1 MTPRRLSPSRW
12 RVAFDRFGHWARMLR
27 RDVLTL
33 WLAARHPATPLRAK
47 LLAAAIAAYGLSPID
62 LIPDFIPVLGYI
74 DDLVLLPVGI
84 WLTVRLIPV
93 ALLRTLRAEAEALV
107 ARPTSRGMAVLILL
121 IWVAGALAMAW
132 WFQDVASR
140 PI

>member
-1 MTPRRLSPSRW
+1 
-12 RVAFDRFGHWARMLR
+12 MLR